1 MKVTSE
7 KSNNPSEEETPFSTY
22 AKMGLSSEEVVRKLQ
37 KYGTNEIPEKKVS
50 PFRKFLGYFWGPIP
64 WMIEIASILSIII
77 QHYDD
82 FAIIFTLLIVN
93 AVVGFWQ
100 ERKADN
106 AIELLKKRLAPKA
119 RVLRDGTWHEI
130 PSKELVP
137 GDVVRVRL
145 GDIVPADVKLMKGTY
160 LLADESALTG
170 ESLPV
175 EKHISDIAYAGA
187 IIRQGEMDAYVVAT
201 GISSFFGK
209 TAKLVAEA
217 KTVSHFQKA
226 VIRIGN
232 YLIIL
237 AAIMVSAVVIA
248 ALFRHANPLAI
259 LQFALILVVASIPV
273 ALPAVL
279 TVTMAVGAIVLAK
292 KEAIVSKL
300 VSIEEMAGVDVLC
313 SDKTGTIT
321 KNELTIAEA
330 RSFGKFEIDDALLYG
345 ALASREENHDPIDDA
360 VITKAKSIR
369 AVADVLGRYNVIDFK
384 PFDPVL
390 KKTEATVEN
399 QKGER
404 FRVVKGAP
412 QVVLSLVSNKTEI
425 EDRVNEIV
433 STFAIKG
440 HRALGVIKGNEAD
453 NWQFV
458 GLLAIYDPPRE
469 DSAET
474 IKTAQKMGINVKMVT
489 GDHIAIARQIAQEV
503 NLGTNIIPA
512 SSFVEKPD
520 SEAKGIIESADGFAQ
535 VFPEHKY
542 RIVEL
547 LQEKGHIV
555 GMTGDGVNDAPALK
569 KADAGVAVDGATDA
583 AKSAADVVLTK
594 PGLSV
599 IIDAIKE
606 SRRIFERMTNYAVY
620 RIAETTRV
628 LIFLSLAILA
638 FNFYPLTA
646 VMLVILALLNDIP
659 IMTIAYDNVR
669 VQEKPV
675 RWNMRGVLIVAS
687 LLGAT
692 GVVSSFLLFV
702 IGFNVFHLSFS
713 TLQSLIFLKM
723 AVAGHLTIYLA
734 RTGVN
739 HFWKRPLPA
748 RILFVATE
756 GTQVVATLF
765 AVYGVFMN
773 PIGWGFAAFVWGYAL
788 LAFLITDQLKIHFFR
803 LMGHEEAISNRQQP
817 SVNSA
822 ALSLI
827 RPFFFKELRNFLS
840 LRMKIAK
847 SRSPLE
853 RKLNN

>member
-1 MKVTSE
+1 MESEQSE
-7 KSNNPSEEETPFSTY
+7 KPSEEETPFSIYVKT
-22 AKMGLSSEEVVRKLQ
+22 GLSSEEVARKLEQ
-37 KYGTNEIPEKKVS
+37 YGFNEIPEKRVS

-64 WMIEIASILSIII
+64 WMIEIASVLSIII

-82 FAIIFTLLIVN
+82 FAIILTLLFVN

-100 ERKADN
+100 EGKADN

-119 RVLRDGTWHEI
+119 RVLRDGTWREI

-137 GDVVRVRL
+137 GDIVRVRL
-145 GDIVPADVKLMKGTY
+145 GDIVPADVKLVKGAY

-175 EKHISDIAYAGA
+175 EKHVSDVAYAGA

-209 TAKLVAEA
+209 TAKLVPEA
-217 KTVSHFQKA
+217 RTVSHFQKA

-259 LQFALILVVASIPV
+259 LQFALVLVVASIPV

-330 RSFGKFEIDDALLYG
+330 QALGNFEIDDALLYG
-345 ALASREENHDPIDDA
+345 TLASREENHDPIDDA
-360 VITKAKSIR
+360 VIAKARSIH
-369 AVADVLGRYNVIDFK
+369 AVADILSRYSIVDFK
-384 PFDPVL
+384 PFDPVS
-390 KKTEATVEN
+390 KKTEATVESRD
-399 QKGER
+399 GVR
-404 FRVVKGAP
+404 FKIAKGAP
-412 QVVLSLVSNKTEI
+412 QVVLSIVSNKAEI

-433 STFAIKG
+433 TRFASKG
-440 HRALGVIKGNEAD
+440 HRSLGVIKGDQEG
-453 NWQFV
+453 NWQYV
-458 GLLAIYDPPRE
+458 GILAIYDPPRE

-474 IKTAQKMGINVKMVT
+474 IKTAQKMGLNVKMVT
-489 GDHIAIARQIAQEV
+489 GDHIAIAKQIAQEV
-503 NLGTNIIPA
+503 NLGTNIVLA
-512 SSFVEKPD
+512 SSFMEKPD
-520 SEAKGIIESADGFAQ
+520 SEAKGIIEAADGFAQ

-547 LQEKGHIV
+547 LQENGHIV

-569 KADAGVAVDGATDA
+569 KADAGVAVAGATDA

-606 SRRIFERMTNYAVY
+606 SRKIFERMTNYAVY
-620 RIAETTRV
+620 RIAETTRI
-628 LIFLSLAILA
+628 LIFLSFAILA

-646 VMLVILALLNDIP
+646 VMIVILALLNDMP

-692 GVVSSFLLFV
+692 GVISSFGLFL
-702 IGFNVFHLSFS
+702 IGLDVFHLSS
-713 TLQSLIFLKM
+713 GTLQTLIFLKM

-748 RILFVATE
+748 SILFVATE
-756 GTQVVATLF
+756 VTQVIGTLF
-765 AVYGVFMN
+765 AVYGVFMS
-773 PIGWGFAAFVWGYAL
+773 PLGWGFAAFVWGYAL
-788 LAFLITDQLKIHFFR
+788 LAFLTTDQLKIHFFR
-803 LMGHEEAISNRQQP
+803 LMGHEEAL
-817 SVNSA
+817 VNGQHPYA
-822 ALSLI
+822 A
-827 RPFFFKELRNFLS
+827 S
-840 LRMKIAK
+840 LRIPHI
-847 SRSPLE
+847 SSSFF
-853 RKLNN
+853 RKFKVSISSKEKAIKKATFQ

>member
-1 MKVTSE
+1 MKSE
-7 KSNNPSEEETPFSTY
+7 EPKNPSGQETSFSEY
-22 AKMGLSSEEVVRKLQ
+22 AKTGLSSEEVAKRLQ
-37 KYGTNEIPEKKVS
+37 QYGPNEIPEKKIS
-50 PFRKFLGYFWGPIP
+50 PYRKFLGYFWGPIP
-64 WMIEIASILSIII
+64 WMIEIAAVLSIII
-77 QHYDD
+77 QHYED
-82 FAIIFTLLIVN
+82 FALIFTLLIVN

-137 GDVVRVRL
+137 GDIVRVRL
-145 GDIVPADVKLMKGTY
+145 GDIVPADVKLMKGDY
-160 LLADESALTG
+160 LLVDESALTG

-175 EKHISDIAYAGA
+175 EKHVSDIAYSGA
-187 IIRQGEMDAYVVAT
+187 IVRQGEMDAYVVAT

-209 TAKLVAEA
+209 TAKLVEEA

-237 AAIMVSAVVIA
+237 AAIMVSAVFIVE
-248 ALFRHANPLAI
+248 LFRHANPLAI
-259 LQFALILVVASIPV
+259 LQFVLVLVVASIPV

-279 TVTMAVGAIVLAK
+279 TVTMAVGAIALAK

-321 KNELTIAEA
+321 KNELTVAETQA
-330 RSFGKFEIDDALLYG
+330 FGKFEIDDALLYG
-345 ALASREENHDPIDDA
+345 TLASRAENHDPIDDA
-360 VITKAKSIR
+360 VIAKARSVS
-369 AVADVLGRYNVIDFK
+369 AVVDVLGRYSVVDFK

-390 KKTEATVEN
+390 KRTEATVES
-399 QKGER
+399 QDGER
-404 FRVVKGAP
+404 FRVAKGAP

-433 STFAIKG
+433 NAFASKG
-440 HRALGVIKGNEAD
+440 QRALGVIKGDEEG

-474 IKTAQKMGINVKMVT
+474 IKTAQEMGLNVKMVT
-489 GDHIAIARQIAQEV
+489 GDHIAIAKEIAQEV

-512 SSFVEKPD
+512 SAFIDKPD
-520 SEAKGIIESADGFAQ
+520 SEAQGIIENADGFAQ

-606 SRRIFERMTNYAVY
+606 SRKIFERMTNYAVY

-628 LIFLSLAILA
+628 LIFIGLAILV
-638 FNFYPLTA
+638 FNFYPVTA
-646 VMLVILALLNDIP
+646 VMIVILALLNDIP

-675 RWNMRGVLIVAS
+675 RWNMRGVLTVAS
-687 LLGAT
+687 LLGTT
-692 GVVSSFLLFV
+692 GVVSSFLLLI
-702 IGFNVFHLSFS
+702 IGLDVFHLSLS
-713 TLQSLIFLKM
+713 TLQTLIFLKM

-734 RTGVN
+734 RTGVR

-748 RILFVATE
+748 SILFVATE
-756 GTQVVATLF
+756 GTQIVGTLF
-765 AVYGVFMN
+765 AVYGVFM
-773 PIGWGFAAFVWGYAL
+773 PPLGWGLAAFVWGYAL
-788 LAFLITDQLKIHFFR
+788 LSFLITDQLKIHFFR
-803 LMGHEEAISNRQQP
+803 FMEPEEALSNEQKPYVASSTFPHIISSLFKNLKKP
-817 SVNSA
+817 SN
-822 ALSLI
+822 
-827 RPFFFKELRNFLS
+827 
-840 LRMKIAK
+840 AK
-847 SRSPLE
+847 NE
-853 RKLNN
+853 DN

>member
-1 MKVTSE
+1 VDSE
-7 KSNNPSEEETPFSTY
+7 QPTKSSKEETPFSVYT
-22 AKMGLSSEEVVRKLQ
+22 KTGLSSEEVAEKLQ
-37 KYGTNEIPEKKVS
+37 RYGPNEIPEKKVS
-50 PFRKFLGYFWGPIP
+50 PFRKFIGYFWGPIP
-64 WMIEIASILSIII
+64 WMIEIAAILSIII

-100 ERKADN
+100 EKKADN
-106 AIELLKKRLAPKA
+106 AIELLKKRLSPKA

-137 GDVVRVRL
+137 GDIVRIRL
-145 GDIVPADVKLMKGTY
+145 GDIVPADVKLFEGDY

-175 EKHISDIAYAGA
+175 EKRVSDLAYAGA

-209 TAKLVAEA
+209 TTKLVAEA
-217 KTVSHFQKA
+217 RSVSHFQKA

-237 AAIMVSAVVIA
+237 AGIMVSAVFIA
-248 ALFRHANPLAI
+248 ALFRHANPLQI
-259 LQFALILVVASIPV
+259 LQFALVLVVASIPV
-273 ALPAVL
+273 AMPAVL
-279 TVTMAVGAIVLAK
+279 TVTMAIGAIALAK

-330 RSFGKFEIDDALLYG
+330 QAFGEFTIDDTLLYG
-345 ALASREENHDPIDDA
+345 TLASREENHDPIDDA
-360 VITKAKSIR
+360 VITKAKSIQAIAER
-369 AVADVLGRYNVIDFK
+369 LGKYTVADFR
-384 PFDPVL
+384 PFDPVS
-390 KKTEATVEN
+390 KRTEATIE
-399 QKGER
+399 GMAGAR
-404 FRVVKGAP
+404 FKISKGAP
-412 QVVLSLVSNKTEI
+412 QVVLNLTSNKSEI
-425 EDRVNEIV
+425 EEKVNEV
-433 STFAIKG
+433 VNKFATKG
-440 HRALGVIKGNEAD
+440 HRALGVIKEYNGK
-453 NWQFV
+453 WQFV

-474 IKTAQKMGINVKMVT
+474 IKTAQKMGLNVKMVT
-489 GDHIAIARQIAQEV
+489 GDHIAIAKQIAQEV
-503 NLGTNIIPA
+503 NLGTNIVQA
-512 SSFVEKPD
+512 SSFVNKPD
-520 SEAKGIIESADGFAQ
+520 SEARSIIEAADGFAQ

-569 KADAGVAVDGATDA
+569 KADAGVAVAGATDA

-606 SRRIFERMTNYAVY
+606 SRKIFERMTNYAVY

-628 LIFLSLAILA
+628 LIFLSLSILA
-638 FNFYPLTA
+638 FNFYPITA
-646 VMLVILALLNDIP
+646 VMIVILALLNDIP

-692 GVVSSFLLFV
+692 GVVSSFGLML
-702 IGFNVFHLSFS
+702 IGLDVFHLSSS
-713 TLQSLIFLKM
+713 TLQTLIFLKM

-748 RILFVATE
+748 SILFAATE
-756 GTQVVATLF
+756 VTQVVGTLF
-765 AVYGVFMN
+765 AVYGVFMT
-773 PIGWGFAAFVWGYAL
+773 PIGWAFAAFVWGYAL
-788 LAFLITDQLKIHFFR
+788 LSFLITDQLKIHYFR
-803 LMGHEEAISNRQQP
+803 LMGHEEAIENHHHQHTP
-817 SVNSA
+817 TT
-822 ALSLI
+822 
-827 RPFFFKELRNFLS
+827 P
-840 LRMKIAK
+840 
-847 SRSPLE
+847 
-853 RKLNN
+853 